1 MKKLTQTRPRLPQNL
16 ARPRAAPTFVSLK
29 NYGMETAAT
38 SAPGAKAPAIDMARM
53 EQFLN
58 RVVGDFGSS
67 LGITLSFIGDKLGLY
82 KAMAFAGPVTAA
94 ALAKKTG
101 TTERYV
107 REWLINQAAGGY
119 IEFNEKDGTYQ
130 LPDEHAVALTDED
143 SPFYVAG
150 GFQVISSMQKAEERI
165 TDLFQSGEGMLWGE
179 HHHGLFE
186 GTERFFRPGYNG
198 NLVSQWLPALEGV
211 VQKLEKGAT
220 VADIGCGH
228 GVSTLIMARAFPKS
242 DFTGYDNHVPSVE
255 RANELAGK
263 EGLKNAHFDVSSA
276 QKFPKRTYDLVAYF
290 DCLHDMGDPVG
301 AMQHAFES
309 LKDDGTVML
318 VEPMAGRKAGEN
330 LNPVGRVYSGAS
342 VLCCSPNA
350 MASGG
355 YVLGTVASDDALQEV
370 CKKAGFTRFR
380 RAAETPFN
388 RVFDVRK

>member
-1 MKKLTQTRPRLPQNL
+1 
-16 ARPRAAPTFVSLK
+16 
-29 NYGMETAAT
+29 METATT
-38 SAPGAKAPAIDMARM
+38 SAKTAGAPAIDMGKM
-53 EQFLN
+53 ESFLN
-58 RVVGDFGSS
+58 KVVSDFGSS
-67 LGITLSFIGDKLGLY
+67 LSITLSFIGDKLGLY

-94 ALAKKTG
+94 DLAKKTN

-119 IEFNEKDGTYQ
+119 IEFDEKKGTYR
-130 LPDEHAVALTDED
+130 LPDEHAVALTDEN

-165 TDLFQSGEGMLWGE
+165 TELFKTGAGMLWGE

-186 GTERFFRPGYNG
+186 GTERFFRPGYTG
-198 NLVSQWLPALEGV
+198 NLVAQWLPALEGV
-211 VQKLEKGAT
+211 VDKLKKGAL

-228 GVSTLIMARAFPKS
+228 GISTMIMARAFPQS
-242 DFTGYDNHVPSVE
+242 NFVGYDNHVPSIE
-255 RANELAGK
+255 RANALAGE
-263 EGLKNAHFDVSSA
+263 EGLKNVRFDVGSA
-276 QKFPKRTYDLVAYF
+276 QKFPDRQFDLIAYF

-301 AMQHAFES
+301 AMAHAREV
-309 LKDDGTVML
+309 LKDDGTIML
-318 VEPMAGRKAGEN
+318 VEPMAGRKAVEN

-355 YVLGTVASDDALQEV
+355 YVLGTVASDQALEEV
-370 CKKAGFTRFR
+370 SNKAGFKRFR

-388 RVFDVRK
+388 RVFEVRK